1 MNGSRKAAAFRRR
14 RFTAARNST
23 RSPATKTAASSPA
36 ASKKAAAKTVVPA
49 VPTGRSRAVRLLIA
63 TGLWTA
69 CALVAV
75 LHAALLSMLT
85 PTGSPSST
93 GVDWLLLL
101 VPALA
106 TLVALPS
113 SIRHWYRWATFVA
126 VIIISTTQWT
136 LFALVVAEA
145 WVLHREWVVDRVP
158 GELNRL
164 VPASV
169 KSRLEAR
176 RKPVAS
182 GSAKSKAAKSN
193 SLAGRTDMARS
204 KSGRRRPV

>member
-1 MNGSRKAAAFRRR
+1 M
-14 RFTAARNST
+14 AARNQT
-23 RSPATKTAASSPA
+23 RNPA

-63 TGLWTA
+63 AGLWTA

-126 VIIISTTQWT
+126 VIIISATQWT

-182 GSAKSKAAKSN
+182 GSAKSN
-193 SLAGRTDMARS
+193 SLAGPTDMARS